1 VSQRRRVHRRL
12 GLACAGLLA
21 VTAGLLAVPALH
33 VAPASAATLRVVGL
47 GDSVVSGSR
56 CDCEP
61 FVGRYAELLQ
71 SQTGTGVQSTN
82 EGRPGLTAGQ
92 LADLLHPGTP
102 VADEVAR
109 ADVVLVTV
117 GANDLQPALD
127 AWQAGGCAASCQAEQ
142 VSAMRSNLRLALGRL
157 AALTAPRRPEVLV
170 TTYWNVFAD
179 GQVARRASGEAYL
192 AWSDAIT
199 RAANTAICATAH
211 QVGDRCVD
219 LYRPFKDDGTTDPT
233 PLLADDGD
241 HPDAKGHDVIAH
253 ALAATPPPVRAS
265 AGGSG

>member
-1 VSQRRRVHRRL
+1 MSRRRRVHRRV

-21 VTAGLLAVPALH
+21 VTAGLLSVPALH
-33 VAPASAATLRVVGL
+33 VAPANAATVRVVGL

-71 SQTGTGVQSTN
+71 SQTGTGVQSSN

-92 LADLLHPGTP
+92 LADLLRPGTP
-102 VADEVAR
+102 VADEVTR

-127 AWQAGGCAASCQAEQ
+127 AWQSGGCAASCQETQ
-142 VSAMRSNLRLALGRL
+142 VSRMRSNLRLALHRL

-192 AWSDAIT
+192 AWSDGIT
-199 RAANTAICATAH
+199 RSANSVICATAR

-241 HPDAKGHDVIAH
+241 HPDARGHEVIAR

>member
-1 VSQRRRVHRRL
+1 MSRRRRVHRRL
-12 GLACAGLLA
+12 GLACATLLA
-21 VTAGLLAVPALH
+21 VTAGLLLVPALH
-33 VAPASAATLRVVGL
+33 VAPASAASLRVVGL
-47 GDSVVSGSR
+47 GDSVVAGSR
-56 CDCEP
+56 CGCEP
-61 FVGRYAELLQ
+61 FVGRYADLLQ
-71 SQTGTGVQSTN
+71 SRTSTGVRAAN
-82 EGRPGLTAGQ
+82 EGRPGLTADQ
-92 LADLLHPGTP
+92 LGDLLRPGTP

-109 ADVVLVTV
+109 ADVVLVTI
-117 GANDLQPALD
+117 GANDLQPALT
-127 AWQAGGCAASCQAEQ
+127 AWQAGGCAASCQADQ
-142 VSAMRSNLRLALGRL
+142 VSAMRAHLRVALDRL
-157 AALTAPRRPEVLV
+157 AALTTPRRPEVLV

-192 AWSDAIT
+192 TWSDAIT
-199 RAANTAICATAH
+199 RAANAAICATAH

-219 LYRPFKDDGTTDPT
+219 LYRPFKDDGSTDPT